1 MLLEKKSS
9 NTLGFISHEVLVQ
22 NREYDENW
30 MRYIVAVGSFIDEL
44 GNWEDISISSTYVNA
59 AYDELDKFFTKEYEV
74 VDVKTSNDFVKKI
87 TSNIKNKY
95 ILYENGY
102 PIKFINA
109 RGKKKFLPIRVKH
122 GLEATQ
128 FDSVKD
134 AEFVMNLIPQYIHF
148 AEDYSNK
155 IEVKTG
161 SEFSFDIKLLSSL
174 NKDDLLPRVRE
185 TAEEIREKERKAK
198 ESREKFDKDFDKQC
212 KQWHEESEKLS
223 KKIIDNATAKKE
235 ALEERLKKYRKFKD

>member
-1 MLLEKKSS
+1 
-9 NTLGFISHEVLVQ
+9 
-22 NREYDENW
+22 
-30 MRYIVAVGSFIDEL
+30 
-44 GNWEDISISSTYVNA
+44 
-59 AYDELDKFFTKEYEV
+59 
-74 VDVKTSNDFVKKI
+74 
-87 TSNIKNKY
+87 
-95 ILYENGY
+95 
-102 PIKFINA
+102 
-109 RGKKKFLPIRVKH
+109 
-122 GLEATQ
+122 
-128 FDSVKD
+128 
-134 AEFVMNLIPQYIHF
+134 MNLIPQYIHF